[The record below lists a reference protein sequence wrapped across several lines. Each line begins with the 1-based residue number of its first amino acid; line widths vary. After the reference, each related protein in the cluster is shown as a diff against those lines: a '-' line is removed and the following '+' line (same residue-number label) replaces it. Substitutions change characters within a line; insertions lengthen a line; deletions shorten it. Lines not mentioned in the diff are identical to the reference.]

1 MDVVS
6 PVQRL
11 RERGVEDLLV
21 CQEHV
26 PAVSGVSGSA
36 VSCVFKFFY
45 DLSGKIGFNSSSE
58 FGEYVHLSLICL
70 LRLLIIFRVPDCAG
84 QGLCV
89 PILLPRSAL

>member
-26 PAVSGVSGSA
+26 QAVSGVSGSA
-36 VSCVFKFFY
+36 GSYVFKFFY
-45 DLSGKIGFNSSSE
+45 DLSRMIGFKSSSE
-58 FGEYVHLSLICL
+58 C
-70 LRLLIIFRVPDCAG
+70 
-84 QGLCV
+84 
-89 PILLPRSAL
+89 